1 MNVGGRDIENERQ
14 RETERDRERERERKR
29 RERERHTERERER
42 QIKGEL
48 QIERATMRC
57 KLSHIEGKER
67 RAGDHSSLPSAVFNM
82 ICDIRRRL
90 QFFNF

>member
-14 RETERDRERERERKR
+14 RETERDREKEKTERERKTQR
-29 RERERHTERERER
+29 ERERER
-42 QIKGEL
+42 QREGEL
-48 QIERATMRC
+48 QIERARMRC